1 MVGALSSVCYV
12 SSSSLRISARLSI
25 YLLIGMRF
33 MREQVAKA
41 APLFIVNGTAAE
53 YTQSTTTLLYL

>member
-1 MVGALSSVCYV
+1 MVGALGSVCYV

-41 APLFIVNGTAAE
+41 ARLFIVNGTAPE
-53 YTQSTTTLLYL
+53 WTQSATTLLYL

>member
-1 MVGALSSVCYV
+1 MVGALGSVCYV

-25 YLLIGMRF
+25 YLLIGMGF

-41 APLFIVNGTAAE
+41 ARLFIVNGTAPE
-53 YTQSTTTLLYL
+53 